1 METETSRK
9 KIIKKTAGIF
19 LTVLLILT
27 FFSNTIMNYSLPE
40 VATEPVTSGTVSSK
54 VRGQGNVET
63 NSDYEVTV
71 SGARTVKEVKVEV
84 GDTVKK
90 DDVLFTFEE
99 GENTELKEAQDTLEQ
114 MELDYAKSLLK
125 SMPDYTTD
133 NMDIADAKEA
143 LEEAIKAQEK
153 AASNDKAL
161 AAAKKE
167 AARTK
172 QKVEEKQKKVDT
184 LQEKINAYG
193 EVGSYDAAKEQVE
206 ADTRELAALKTE
218 LADLKEDLEAAKAEG
233 EDTKMLE
240 RSIRDKELQI
250 SNKELDL
257 KAAQAAAE
265 SLKTISTTY
274 NQLKSDLEK
283 ETKELAAL
291 QKTLEEQ
298 NAKVEELGSATTL
311 EAAKADVKA
320 KQDSLDRLLIALQK
334 RKEEDSLSQQTDALD
349 LKAAQDKIEEQR
361 QKVAK
366 IQNSS
371 DLKEVRAKEDGVIAS
386 IDAKAGDNITAETPI
401 AKIQLLESGYVVRIT
416 VTKAQSKLIK
426 VGNEARVENVWSDD
440 VTATIKSIKADPENP
455 NQNMIVTFEVKG
467 DVDAGQNLALSVG
480 DKSNR
485 YDAVVPNN
493 AIKEDSKGKFV
504 LVVKVKGTPLG
515 NRYTVKRADVEVLAS
530 DDNSSGVSGGV
541 YEYDNVVTNSSKPLE
556 EGMQVRLVE

>member
-9 KIIKKTAGIF
+9 RIIKKIAGIF
-19 LTVLLILT
+19 LVVLLILT

-40 VATEPVTSGTVSSK
+40 VATEPVTTGTVSSK

-143 LEEAIKAQEK
+143 LEEAIKAKEK
-153 AASNDKAL
+153 ATSNDKAL
-161 AAAKKE
+161 NAAKKE

-206 ADTRELAALKTE
+206 ADTRELASLKTE

-233 EDTKMLE
+233 EDTKILE

-257 KAAQAAAE
+257 KTAQATAE

-274 NQLKSDLEK
+274 NQLKSDLDK

-298 NAKVEELGSATTL
+298 NAKVEELGGATTL

-334 RKEEDSLSQQTDALD
+334 RKEEDSLSQQSEAMD
-349 LKAAQDKIEEQR
+349 LKAAQDKIEEQK

-371 DLKEVRAKEDGVIAS
+371 DLTEIRAKEDGVIAS
-386 IDAKAGDNITAETPI
+386 VDAKAGDNITAETPI
-401 AKIQLLESGYVVRIT
+401 AKIQLLESGYLVRFT

-426 VGNEARVENVWSDD
+426 VGNEAKVENVWSDD
-440 VTATIKSIKADPENP
+440 VTATVKSIKADPENP
-455 NQNMIVTFEVKG
+455 NQNMIVTFDVKG

-480 DKSNR
+480 EKSNR

-541 YEYDNVVTNSSKPLE
+541 YESDNVVTNSSKPLE